1 MAGARIGTIS
11 RTTPNGPMTAWVPQ
25 GQPSPSR
32 YITPSGCTIRSQP
45 RAGSQ
50 DGSSRTSHMAP
61 GTRRRPGKVVRATS
75 QAMGK
80 PSVTPSTAAALL
92 THSELTTATAVA
104 VVNRLVQVGQREPLA
119 ALAGPAYRARR

>member
-1 MAGARIGTIS
+1 MIACVT
-11 RTTPNGPMTAWVPQ
+11 Q
-25 GQPSPSR
+25 GQSSPSR

-50 DGSSRTSHMAP
+50 DGSSSTSHMAP

-80 PSVTPSTAAALL
+80 PSVTPSAAAAML
-92 THSELTTATAVA
+92 THSELTTAPAGAVG
-104 VVNRLVQVGQREPLA
+104 NRLVQGGQQIGKRP
-119 ALAGPAYRARR
+119 G